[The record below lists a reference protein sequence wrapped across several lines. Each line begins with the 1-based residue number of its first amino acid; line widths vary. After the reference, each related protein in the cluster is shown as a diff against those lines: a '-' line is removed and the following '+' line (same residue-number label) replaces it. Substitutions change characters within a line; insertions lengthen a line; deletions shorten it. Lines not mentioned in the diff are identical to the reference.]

1 MSHVA
6 PQAQGHSCCQG
17 QWKQTFPSS
26 TAGIRPG
33 GPLVLFPHQRP
44 GGQLEGGAGDAP
56 QVCWAP
62 ARGQAPQHSDL
73 PLGSGSRSAPWSSAL
88 GSLGPSPAV
97 GQLTEGSIMGGGP
110 CVGLRNRRTG
120 RGGTGLPGS
129 RPGPRQTH
137 LHIIRLRALHFSRIL
152 NRFLL
157 YG

>member
-1 MSHVA
+1 MWLRRHKATLAAKGSGSRRSRA
-6 PQAQGHSCCQG
+6 PPQASDQEGRRSCSPARG
-17 QWKQTFPSS
+17 
-26 TAGIRPG
+26 
-33 GPLVLFPHQRP
+33 P